1 MIALALGWAWLTVS
15 ALTAASAAPSA
26 IDAWLAR
33 QAEVRSWKAE
43 FVQTRILPTLSEPLT
58 ARGRL
63 WFAAPDQFRW
73 ELGQPP
79 QTVAIRQPTQMFVI
93 YPALKRAERYALTGR
108 QNQSWH
114 SALALLEAGFP
125 RDRATLEAQ
134 FRILDTQ
141 QANGFLT
148 VFLQPKSAGARRMIP
163 RIQVV
168 LTADDYSLRSTQLE
182 FPDGSKMRNDFINA
196 EVNPATSSDLFK
208 PDFGSDYTLVEP
220 LKDPPSRKP

>member
-1 MIALALGWAWLTVS
+1 MAWLTVS
-15 ALTAASAAPSA
+15 VFAAAPSTKVQPGL

-43 FVQTRILPTLSEPLT
+43 FVQTRTLPTLSEPLT

-79 QTVAIRQPTQMFVI
+79 QTVAIRQPTQMFVV
-93 YPALKRAERYALTGR
+93 YPALKRAERYALAGR
-108 QNQSWH
+108 QNRQWH

-125 RDRATLEAQ
+125 RDRASLEAQ

-141 QANGFLT
+141 QANGS
-148 VFLQPKSAGARRMIP
+148 VIVVLQPKSAGARRLIP
-163 RIQVV
+163 RIQVT
-168 LTADDYSLRSTQLE
+168 LSADDYALQSTQLE
-182 FPDGSKMRNDFINA
+182 FPDGSKMRNDFLNA
-196 EVNPATSSDLFK
+196 ELNPSLSSDLFE
-208 PDFGSDYTLVEP
+208 PQLGNDYTLVDP
-220 LKDPPSRKP
+220 LKESPSRKP